1 MRIWL
6 ALAFFLALAA
16 CVSPEEQA
24 ARDAAQAEA
33 DAREC
38 QSLGFKPGTNGFG
51 NCMLKLKEIRA
62 QEENTRALD
71 RVNNS
76 PWWGPY
82 GPYYGPYYG
91 RPYWW

>member
-1 MRIWL
+1 MRKWL
-6 ALAFFLALAA
+6 VLASFLALAS
-16 CVSPEEQA
+16 CVSAEEQA
-24 ARDAAQAEA
+24 ALDAAQAQA

-71 RVNNS
+71 RTYY
-76 PWWGPY
+76 PY
-82 GPYYGPYYG
+82 FGPYYGPYYG
-91 RPYWW
+91 PHYGHHYY